1 MQPFTLIFALKFYVF
16 SLLQTDDFL
25 SMIQNTGPYDLN
37 IPVQCGATTTPTA
50 LVKRALSLGY
60 RTIALNTH
68 VSQSQFLTKKQAKQK
83 TDDGQSLPDFP
94 SPQSVKICP
103 EDYPDLASKGLSPTI
118 LTRLTI
124 SITSNDFLLHYNKSA
139 IAKQYDIL
147 AINIPSAACLLSLLK
162 SGFRWDIATFSSDGD
177 PTAGVKWSRKLYYEC
192 VEKNIYFELQYSPMI
207 RDSTERRH
215 VISQGHVYHSVGKSR
230 NIVITSG
237 ARTPMELRAPGDVAN
252 LGFLLGL
259 SENQGKD
266 SVGVKCWSLVK
277 SATGRRMGPFQ
288 VRIEKL
294 DQAPSEENGESDGD
308 ESSEESGDND
318 SDMQTDD

>member
-1 MQPFTLIFALKFYVF
+1 MKLYLAVYRIQTNDY
-16 SLLQTDDFL
+16 SLV
-25 SMIQNTGPYDLN
+25 MIQNTGPYDLN
-37 IPVQCGATTTPTA
+37 IPVQCAATTTPTA
-50 LVKRALSLGY
+50 LVKRALGLGY
-60 RTIALNTH
+60 RTVALNTH

-83 TDDGQSLPDFP
+83 TDDGRSLPDFP
-94 SPQSVKICP
+94 SPPSVKLSP
-103 EDYPDLASKGLSPTI
+103 ADYPDLAAKGLSPTI

-147 AINIPSAACLLSLLK
+147 AIHIPTAACLLSLLK
-162 SGFRWDIATFSSDGD
+162 SGFRWDIVTFSSDGD

-192 VEKNIYFELQYSPMI
+192 VEKNIYFELPYSPMI

-230 NIVITSG
+230 NILVTSG

-266 SVGVKCWSLVK
+266 AVGVRCWSLVK

-294 DQAPSEENGESDGD
+294 VETLSEDND
-308 ESSEESGDND
+308 EESGDNETGEGSGDNDD
-318 SDMQTDD
+318 SDMETEN

>member
-1 MQPFTLIFALKFYVF
+1 
-16 SLLQTDDFL
+16 
-25 SMIQNTGPYDLN
+25 MIQNTGPYDLN
-37 IPVQCGATTTPTA
+37 IPVQCAATTTPTA
-50 LVKRALSLGY
+50 LVKRALALGY
-60 RTIALNTH
+60 RTVALNTH

-83 TDDGQSLPDFP
+83 SDDSRSLPDFP
-94 SPQSVKICP
+94 APPSVKLSP

-124 SITSNDFLLHYNKSA
+124 SITSNDFLLHYNKSSV
-139 IAKQYDIL
+139 AKQYDIL
-147 AINIPSAACLLSLLK
+147 AINIPSAASLISLLK
-162 SGFRWDIATFSSDGD
+162 SGFRWDIVTFSSDGD

-192 VEKNIYFELQYSPMI
+192 VEKNIYFELQYGPMI

-230 NIVITSG
+230 NLLITSG
-237 ARTPMELRAPGDVAN
+237 ARTVMELRAPGDVAN

-266 SVGVKCWSLVK
+266 AVGVKCWTLVK

-288 VRIEKL
+288 VRIEKGNE
-294 DQAPSEENGESDGD
+294 APIEENGESEGD
-308 ESSEESGDND
+308 ESEEETDDESNDD
-318 SDMQTDD
+318 SDMETEN